1 MLPNLSSSSLSQ
13 FVFLLY
19 IFSKNDL
26 YTVSLDQYSQ
36 IINEI
41 ILFIENNE
49 EIFFEMTVDQ
59 LINFVQ
65 SVSKGCFMTQ
75 KMKIVFGK
83 IAMQFGRYRGE
94 RRVELLFV
102 KIVDSFFNLAVVD
115 KEFFQKYLQQYLGL
129 ISKSENSE
137 VYYQQLGKT
146 LVKMQYFENVFWN
159 EYFKRIPKML
169 KNEKVQKF
177 YIYYTISGLEL
188 FKNMHNDDQIMN
200 LIK

>member
-59 LINFVQ
+59 LINCVQ

-75 KMKIVFGK
+75 NMKIVRCVHVSAHRAAGD
-83 IAMQFGRYRGE
+83 AASGP
-94 RRVELLFV
+94 
-102 KIVDSFFNLAVVD
+102 VV
-115 KEFFQKYLQQYLGL
+115 FSLPTR
-129 ISKSENSE
+129 S
-137 VYYQQLGKT
+137 
-146 LVKMQYFENVFWN
+146 
-159 EYFKRIPKML
+159 
-169 KNEKVQKF
+169 
-177 YIYYTISGLEL
+177 
-188 FKNMHNDDQIMN
+188 
-200 LIK
+200 

>member
-19 IFSKNDL
+19 IFSKNDI

-83 IAMQFGRYRGE
+83 IAKQFGRYRGE

-146 LVKMQYFENVFWN
+146 LVKMQYFDNVFWN
-159 EYFKRIPKML
+159 EYFIRIPKML